1 VTAWKK
7 TLPPRARK
15 TLLIGD
21 AMTILDFV
29 FYLFGSVT
37 CAAALGV
44 ITAKNPVHAVLF
56 LVLTFVSASGLFV
69 LLNAEFLAMA
79 LIVVYVGA
87 VMVLFLFVVMM
98 LDVKVDPLR
107 EGFARYL
114 PLGLL
119 VGGIM
124 AVELMT
130 LLGAKYFGADKF
142 ALPAAST
149 VVEQSNTAQI
159 GLMLFRKYALP
170 FEVASLILLVAAIAA
185 VALTLRQRTG
195 VKIQDPA
202 QQVLANKSSRLKIVS
217 MEPTQEVSASE
228 VASTQ
233 VAPAGGAKP

>member
-1 VTAWKK
+1 M
-7 TLPPRARK
+7 PPRARK

-21 AMTILDFV
+21 AMTIPDFL
-29 FYLFGSVT
+29 FYLFGTVT
-37 CAAALGV
+37 CGAALGV
-44 ITAKNPVHAVLF
+44 ITAKNPVHAALF

-124 AVELMT
+124 AFELIT

-142 ALPAAST
+142 ALPNAPT
-149 VVEQSNTAQI
+149 VAEQSNTAQI
-159 GLMLFRKYALP
+159 GLLLFKKYPLP
-170 FEVASLILLVAAIAA
+170 FEIASLILLVAAVAA
-185 VALTLRQRTG
+185 IALTLRKRTG

-202 QQVLANKSSRLKIVS
+202 QQVLADKSSRLKIVS
-217 MEPTQEVSASE
+217 MEPVRAPSAEQPPVDS
-228 VASTQ
+228 
-233 VAPAGGAKP
+233 GAKS